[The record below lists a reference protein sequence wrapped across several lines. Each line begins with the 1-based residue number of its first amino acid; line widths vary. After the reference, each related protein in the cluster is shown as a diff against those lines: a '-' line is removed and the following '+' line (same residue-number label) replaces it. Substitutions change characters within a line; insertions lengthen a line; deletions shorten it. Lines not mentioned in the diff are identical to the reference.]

1 MSLHKAQKFII
12 NAEFSKSTRLGDI
25 ALIKVREEI
34 NFKSSNGLSSPA
46 CLPPKD
52 LYVRGHATASGW
64 GQTAELGADSE
75 VLLAID
81 LPIVTQEYC
90 KSKFGPNIK
99 DTVFCAGSIEG
110 KDTCLVRYFTRF

>member
-12 NAEFSKSTRLGDI
+12 NAGFSKSTMLGDI
-25 ALIKVREEI
+25 ALVKVREEI
-34 NFKSSNGLSSPA
+34 DFEYSNRLSSPA

-52 LYVRGHATASGW
+52 LYVKGHATASGW
-64 GQTAELGADSE
+64 GQTAYLGQDSD

-81 LPIVTQEYC
+81 LPIVTLEYC
-90 KSKFGPNIK
+90 KSKLGRYIQ

-110 KDTCLVRYFTRF
+110 KDTCLV

>member
-1 MSLHKAQKFII
+1 MSLHRAQKFII
-12 NAEFSKSTRLGDI
+12 NARFSISTKLGDI
-25 ALIKVREEI
+25 ALIKVREPI
-34 NFKSSNGLSSPA
+34 DFKSSFGLSSPA

-52 LYVRGHATASGW
+52 LYVKGHATASGW
-64 GQTAELGADSE
+64 GQTAELGRDSD

-90 KSKFGPNIK
+90 RSKFGGYIT

-110 KDTCLVRYFTRF
+110 KDTCLV